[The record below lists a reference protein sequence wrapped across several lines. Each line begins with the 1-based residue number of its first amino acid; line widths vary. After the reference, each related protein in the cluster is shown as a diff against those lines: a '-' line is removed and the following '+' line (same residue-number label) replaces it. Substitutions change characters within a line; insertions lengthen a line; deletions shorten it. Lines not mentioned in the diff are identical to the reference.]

1 MNENGVARRVS
12 SREALILYSQNS
24 SSSSQHHE
32 EESETSNTAAE
43 VKAPPESPVNHLNGK
58 GIIIII
64 VIKVVTDWQP
74 ILMDGFLIPSAATVG
89 SLC

>member
-1 MNENGVARRVS
+1 MNENGVARQVS
-12 SREALILYSQNS
+12 SREALILYSQN

-43 VKAPPESPVNHLNGK
+43 VKAPPESPVHFNGK